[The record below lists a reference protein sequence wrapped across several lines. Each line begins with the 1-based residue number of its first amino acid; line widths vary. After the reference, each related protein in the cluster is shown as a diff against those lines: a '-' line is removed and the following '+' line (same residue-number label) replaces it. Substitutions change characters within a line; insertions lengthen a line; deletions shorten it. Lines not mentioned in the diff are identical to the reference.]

1 MRIQLHKLEGM
12 RQVSGFFFFFSLLFF
27 QIGEKKNTHFY
38 VSTDAGAS
46 VLPSLLRWHSGGL
59 SLAIFLYGHFTK
71 LMVSKFFFP
80 LSSLTPWPRRTCV
93 IIMVS
98 FLLMVLFVKVK
109 INVCLPPPVPVSQ
122 WLCLVIRPPLIF
134 PLSSLLSSLPSPCGS
149 SIPKK
154 QESPVFQ
161 MCRNNLFL
169 EQHSQTVGYD
179 FRWL

>member
-122 WLCLVIRPPLIF
+122 WLCLVIRPPLF
-134 PLSSLLSSLPSPCGS
+134 VSHLPSFLSSLITAFALW
-149 SIPKK
+149 
-154 QESPVFQ
+154 V
-161 MCRNNLFL
+161 
-169 EQHSQTVGYD
+169 QHS
-179 FRWL
+179 